1 MSIDKKIYADNQDEL
16 ELLVLELSE
25 VKGILRELSQQ
36 VLRVERRVKAA
47 LPASQKPSKSNPRQ
61 RLDESAARRTIS
73 RLRERARGGE
83 QIENELRN
91 MKVKDELAV
100 MARELGMT
108 NAKLPPKDDL
118 IRRIS
123 TRLRQSASVV
133 SSIHEGVREDSES
146 LPGEDRVDT

>member
-1 MSIDKKIYADNQDEL
+1 MSIDKKIYADNQDDL

-36 VLRVERRVKAA
+36 VLRIERRVKAA
-47 LPASQKPSKSNPRQ
+47 LPAPQRQSKSNPRQ
-61 RLDESAARRTIS
+61 RLDEGAARRAIS

-83 QIENELRN
+83 QIESELRD
-91 MKVKDELAV
+91 MTVKNELAV

-118 IRRIS
+118 VRRIS

-146 LPGEDRVDT
+146 FVGEAEVDT

>member
-73 RLRERARGGE
+73 RLRECARGGE
-83 QIENELRN
+83 QIESELRN
-91 MKVKDELAV
+91 MKVKGELAV

-108 NAKLPPKDDL
+108 NAKLPPKDEL

-133 SSIHEGVREDSES
+133 SSIQGVREDSES